1 MASPQQP
8 IKSLPKRERPKL
20 LPAPHVAPWP
30 AYLLI
35 AVPVVFVLAYA
46 LWPWFTISDSAVTA
60 IVIIATALFC
70 LAVLALLYLLVRVF
84 VSLLRAQYDTAQR
97 YIGPLF
103 LVLVLV
109 LGIVFFSVV
118 IMIVQPTFY

>member
-1 MASPQQP
+1 MVTSSP
-8 IKSLPKRERPKL
+8 IKSLPKRERL
-20 LPAPHVAPWP
+20 LLLSSPHVGSWP

-35 AVPVVFVLAYA
+35 AVPVVFVLVYA

-60 IVIIATALFC
+60 IVIIATTLFC
-70 LAVLALLYLLVRVF
+70 VAVLTLLYLLIRVF
-84 VSLLRAQYDTAQR
+84 VGLLRARYDIAQR